1 MRRGGHVEVKDDQ
14 LAGCA
19 LGRAGRSAPY
29 QMLALQVVVCD
40 GGRVQDVN
48 EAFGLFFSTSRVIV
62 VDGEVLRDDLLERE
76 LVQFGRDEL
85 WEESKAKAL
94 LRQAV
99 ARTLDVHVAR
109 ELT

>member
-48 EAFGLFFSTSRVIV
+48 EAFGLEGSVVVKVLCSSSNSSSRP
-62 VDGEVLRDDLLERE
+62 
-76 LVQFGRDEL
+76 
-85 WEESKAKAL
+85 
-94 LRQAV
+94 
-99 ARTLDVHVAR
+99 
-109 ELT
+109 